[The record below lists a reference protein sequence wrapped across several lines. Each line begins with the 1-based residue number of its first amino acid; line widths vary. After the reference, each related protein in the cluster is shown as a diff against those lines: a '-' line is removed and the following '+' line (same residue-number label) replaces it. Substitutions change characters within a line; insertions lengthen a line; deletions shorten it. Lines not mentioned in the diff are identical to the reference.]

1 MESNKIGE
9 FIQVLRK
16 EKNLTQEQLG
26 NKLSYGKA
34 TISQWEKGGSIPNP
48 VDGKKLCRIF
58 NITLDELY
66 EGEYKKSFISVSKFE
81 QAVKKGVRA
90 IKEIEMTGIDIK
102 TATDEYGK
110 PLLYYIIQ
118 NMNVDNLK
126 YACDKNL
133 FSGYDYDRII
143 KALFL
148 RGIKNDSKDNFI
160 FFLSHIFDDANFY
173 NTYISSEEKKIL
185 LEKYLAEKKVNMDIN
200 QELTEEEKENII
212 YLYIEAVFQKKRYS
226 EKNTEKVFPSLFFFF
241 LNLYTLRERYNNELK
256 QFIYANMIFGDCTL
270 VFIHLLE
277 MMFTNKQTKDLSHD
291 LNLAIE
297 KSLDKMNI
305 INLYVKKVDKEVN
318 QLIDEIGQNAQSARN
333 ALELIIVKKLYSKI
347 DYYIKHLNDNGIK
360 VNIPISK
367 IIILLEDNKQDIL
380 LKIKDYINVN
390 CDINLIKHEKYY
402 ENIYEKEW
410 ISSQFKSYTHTQKEL
425 DYRKDLKERYN
436 NAMKPHPD
444 FLKNMQTLS
453 YVFRII
459 DILKNNLS
467 LDEDFFEYAYQANDE
482 AQKYDDEL
490 CKKYIKDYNE
500 FIMSNAKLFPK
511 KIIINIVNEL
521 SGMAKEKTEKRYIR
535 YSAGTIT
542 KIEKVNESLKKDN
555 AQKLLQL
562 YHQGIDLDINALKLI
577 LKYFLNELD
586 QKEINEIH
594 TLLLIKMEK
603 EINHFMKEYE
613 IKRSYDY
620 DE

>member
-1 MESNKIGE
+1 
-9 FIQVLRK
+9 
-16 EKNLTQEQLG
+16 
-26 NKLSYGKA
+26 
-34 TISQWEKGGSIPNP
+34 
-48 VDGKKLCRIF
+48 
-58 NITLDELY
+58 
-66 EGEYKKSFISVSKFE
+66 
-81 QAVKKGVRA
+81 
-90 IKEIEMTGIDIK
+90 
-102 TATDEYGK
+102 
-110 PLLYYIIQ
+110 
-118 NMNVDNLK
+118 
-126 YACDKNL
+126 
-133 FSGYDYDRII
+133 
-143 KALFL
+143 
-148 RGIKNDSKDNFI
+148 
-160 FFLSHIFDDANFY
+160 
-173 NTYISSEEKKIL
+173 
-185 LEKYLAEKKVNMDIN
+185 
-200 QELTEEEKENII
+200 
-212 YLYIEAVFQKKRYS
+212 
-226 EKNTEKVFPSLFFFF
+226 
-241 LNLYTLRERYNNELK
+241 
-256 QFIYANMIFGDCTL
+256 
-270 VFIHLLE
+270 
-277 MMFTNKQTKDLSHD
+277 
-291 LNLAIE
+291 
-297 KSLDKMNI
+297 
-305 INLYVKKVDKEVN
+305 
-318 QLIDEIGQNAQSARN
+318 
-333 ALELIIVKKLYSKI
+333 
-347 DYYIKHLNDNGIK
+347 
-360 VNIPISK
+360 
-367 IIILLEDNKQDIL
+367 
-380 LKIKDYINVN
+380 
-390 CDINLIKHEKYY
+390 
-402 ENIYEKEW
+402 
-410 ISSQFKSYTHTQKEL
+410 
-425 DYRKDLKERYN
+425 
-436 NAMKPHPD
+436 MKPHPD